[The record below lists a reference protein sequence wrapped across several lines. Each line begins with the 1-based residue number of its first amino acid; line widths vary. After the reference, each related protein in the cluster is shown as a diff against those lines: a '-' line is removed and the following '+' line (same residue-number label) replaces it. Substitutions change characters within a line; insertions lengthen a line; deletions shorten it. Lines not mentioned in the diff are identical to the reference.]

1 MLHLLSRVECSLVFI
16 VRMQRVCAVVRDA
29 MCAHVFICLL
39 LAFIHTEYQA
49 TTKLLRTKNEEV
61 RIQEGLSL
69 PLLSFTC
76 LIRSVKSYS

>member
-1 MLHLLSRVECSLVFI
+1 MNEHPMHSLLSRVECSLVFI

-49 TTKLLRTKNEEV
+49 TTNYYDV
-61 RIQEGLSL
+61 
-69 PLLSFTC
+69 C
-76 LIRSVKSYS
+76 Y